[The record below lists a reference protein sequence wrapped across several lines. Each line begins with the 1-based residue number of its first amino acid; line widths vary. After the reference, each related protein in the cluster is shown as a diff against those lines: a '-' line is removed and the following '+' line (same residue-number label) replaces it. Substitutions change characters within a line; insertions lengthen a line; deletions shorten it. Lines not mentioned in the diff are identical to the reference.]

1 VVVCL
6 KKKGFMKHKLKLLT
20 IKVKSFITG
29 QILKKGNDGG
39 YTWVGSKRE
48 ERPIKVTDVNSIK
61 PDEGK

>member
-1 VVVCL
+1 L
-6 KKKGFMKHKLKLLT
+6 FARKKEVMLTEKLKLLK

-48 ERPIKVTDVNSIK
+48 ERPIRVTDANGIK
-61 PDEGK
+61 PEESK